1 MLRKNII
8 IVLLMFN
15 ICGLYVLDSYSS
27 SSFDWYTINY
37 FYSEGTS

>member
-1 MLRKNII
+1 MSTDPKYQLLNSQKNIII

-27 SSFDWYTINY
+27 SSFD
-37 FYSEGTS
+37 